1 MKNIGDFGRSLSRT
15 GGQSFFG
22 EPWAPSKYVEREN
35 LSAGKKRNI
44 LQKNGY
50 LRKSLQYELDGQSI
64 IFSSNMPY
72 AQIHNEGGKI
82 SHPGGTAFYKKK
94 DGELRW
100 VSNAKAAGKNY
111 ARTKAHEITIPQR
124 QFIGQHAVLDKEIQQ
139 LIDEVLKQ

>member
-15 GGQSFFG
+15 GV
-22 EPWAPSKYVEREN
+22 PSKYVEREN

-94 DGELRW
+94 KKMA
-100 VSNAKAAGKNY
+100 N
-111 ARTKAHEITIPQR
+111 
-124 QFIGQHAVLDKEIQQ
+124 
-139 LIDEVLKQ
+139 